1 MKKKERERKRIEE
14 NNSEVYKLRDKFSSK
29 LGVIYLPDIMNLI
42 LKQYNQI

>member
-29 LGVIYLPDIMNLI
+29 LGIISSWYYEFNIKAI
-42 LKQYNQI
+42 